1 MSGIRKPVPVD
12 SYVAQRL
19 RALRK
24 AKGLSQSQLGSELGL
39 TFQQIQKYE
48 KAVNRIGA
56 GRLFEVARI
65 LGVPIHEMYPEAG
78 TDVENGGELGDGVK
92 RVSEFALSAEGW
104 RLCNAFLS
112 IKNRQTRKTL
122 VALVLELAEKAAS
135 EGEEPEAEPDVK
147 PE

>member
-1 MSGIRKPVPVD
+1 MSRVRKPVPVD
-12 SYVAQRL
+12 GFVAQRL

-65 LGVPIHEMYPEAG
+65 LGVPINEMYPESG
-78 TDVENGGELGDGVK
+78 SEVGNGDLGDGVK

-104 RLCNAFLS
+104 RLCNAFLN

-135 EGEEPEAEPDVK
+135 EGEPEAEPDAK

>member
-1 MSGIRKPVPVD
+1 MSRVRKPVPVD
-12 SYVAQRL
+12 GFVAQRL

-65 LGVPIHEMYPEAG
+65 LGVPINEMYPESG
-78 TDVENGGELGDGVK
+78 SEVGNGDLGDGVK

-104 RLCNAFLS
+104 RLCNAFLN

-122 VALVLELAEKAAS
+122 VALVLELAEKAA
-135 EGEEPEAEPDVK
+135 K